1 MSQNTDNN
9 NIIVVKISA
18 RSYIHLRYISIL
30 VFLDKE
36 KSEIVDMVCGIS
48 NNIYFANETDAFKDW
63 VSIEKAMRLIENLIV
78 DVHLRIITSIE
89 MSVKKV
95 LTKEVIDSILL
106 YELNNDRK
114 AVILFFNK
122 EIKALLEDQATLID
136 VYFEQTQLNNMI
148 EQKNKI
154 SSYVEEN
161 EYLTNIPNSKD
172 DKVIQTAI
180 DKIFSK
186 IYNDEYVMIKSDFA
200 FAPVSGTPI
209 TMLNIDDTIIVK
221 INVDEIGE
229 EFIENIGGSR
239 DIKNNFYKA
248 PATIVEK
255 FINNNSETVVLV
267 KLADGVYSKIIE
279 TEHIRVLTL
288 DKEYNDNNIMKK
300 SKVEVPKWF
309 ANTALFFLIW
319 LICFI
324 IVAIYLFT

>member
-1 MSQNTDNN
+1 MSENIDDT
-9 NIIVVKISA
+9 IIVVKISA
-18 RSYIHLRYISIL
+18 RSYIHSRYISIL
-30 VFLDKE
+30 IFLDKE
-36 KSEIVDMVCGIS
+36 KKEIVDTVCGIS

-63 VSIEKAMRLIENLIV
+63 VSIEKAMKLIEKMIV
-78 DVHLRIITSIE
+78 DVHLRIVTSIE
-89 MSVKKV
+89 MSLNKI

-106 YELNNDRK
+106 HELSNNRK
-114 AVILFFNK
+114 DVILLFEK
-122 EIKALLEDQATLID
+122 EIKTLLEDQETLID
-136 VYFEQTQLNNMI
+136 IYFEQTQFNNMT

-154 SSYVEEN
+154 SSYVEN
-161 EYLTNIPNSKD
+161 NSFLYNMSNCED

-209 TMLNIDDTIIVK
+209 TMLNIGDTIIVK
-221 INVDEIGE
+221 INVDEVVEG
-229 EFIENIGGSR
+229 FIESIGGYK
-239 DIKNNFYKA
+239 DKKNTFYRV
-248 PATIVEK
+248 PATIMEK
-255 FINNNSETVVLV
+255 FVNNNSETVVLV

-288 DKEYNDNNIMKK
+288 DKEYGTDTPTKK
-300 SKVEVPKWF
+300 VKVEVPKWF
-309 ANTALFFLIW
+309 VNSLLFFLIW